1 MSGLDQAQ
9 SQPSQQKAGPRGGQL
24 GLAFSAGL
32 IFAAGLVLS
41 GMTQPLKVLGFLDI
55 TALAKGPFPGLWD
68 PTLAFV
74 MGGAVCVTLLAFAWT
89 PKIALTPLFANQFHQ
104 PALSQIDLPLL
115 GGAALFG
122 VGWGLVGYCPGPA
135 LAAALLSPDAL
146 IFTGAML
153 VGMLICKS
161 FLSKKAKIGS

>member
-1 MSGLDQAQ
+1 MSAQ
-9 SQPSQQKAGPRGGQL
+9 SPRAGRL
-24 GLAFSAGL
+24 GLAFSGGL
-32 IFAAGLVLS
+32 VFAAGLVLS

-55 TALAKGPFPGLWD
+55 TAITKGAFPGLWD

-89 PKIALTPLFANQFHQ
+89 QRLVSRPLFADQFHV
-104 PALSQIDLPLL
+104 PTLRHIDMPLV

-122 VGWGLVGYCPGPA
+122 VGWGLAGYCPGPA
-135 LAAALLSPDAL
+135 LASALLSMDAL
-146 IFTGAML
+146 IFTASML

-161 FLSKKAKIGS
+161 FLRKNDPISS

>member
-1 MSGLDQAQ
+1 MTEAVQAN
-9 SQPSQQKAGPRGGQL
+9 PLRAGRL

-32 IFAAGLVLS
+32 VFAAGLVLS

-55 TALAKGPFPGLWD
+55 TAITKGPFPGMWD

-89 PKIALTPLFANQFHQ
+89 PKLAAAPLFAHQ
-104 PALSQIDLPLL
+104 YHEPALNRIDMPLV

-122 VGWGLVGYCPGPA
+122 AGWGLAGYCPGPA
-135 LAAALLSPDAL
+135 LASALLSVDAL

-153 VGMLICKS
+153 LGMLICKT
-161 FLSKKAKIGS
+161 FLSKSAKISN

>member
-1 MSGLDQAQ
+1 MTEAIQAN
-9 SQPSQQKAGPRGGQL
+9 PLRAGRL

-32 IFAAGLVLS
+32 VFAAGLVLS

-55 TALAKGPFPGLWD
+55 TAITKGPFPGMWD

-74 MGGAVCVTLLAFAWT
+74 MGGAVCVTLLTFAWT
-89 PKIALTPLFANQFHQ
+89 PKLAAAPLFAHQ
-104 PALSQIDLPLL
+104 YHEPAVNRIDMPLV

-122 VGWGLVGYCPGPA
+122 AGWGLAGYCPGPA
-135 LAAALLSPDAL
+135 LASALLSVDAL

-153 VGMLICKS
+153 LGMLICKT
-161 FLSKKAKIGS
+161 FLSKSAKISN

>member
-1 MSGLDQAQ
+1 MNTHL
-9 SQPSQQKAGPRGGQL
+9 QPNPHRAGRL

-55 TALAKGPFPGLWD
+55 TAITKGPFPGLWD

-89 PKIALTPLFANQFHQ
+89 QRLAALPLFANQYHA
-104 PALSQIDLPLL
+104 PDLSQIDLPLV

-122 VGWGLVGYCPGPA
+122 AGWGLVGYCPGPA
-135 LAAALLSPDAL
+135 LASALLSVDAL

-153 VGMLICKS
+153 LGMLICKT
-161 FLSKKAKIGS
+161 FLSKRAKIAS

>member
-1 MSGLDQAQ
+1 MNTHL
-9 SQPSQQKAGPRGGQL
+9 QPNPHRAGRL

-55 TALAKGPFPGLWD
+55 TAITKGPFPGLWD

-89 PKIALTPLFANQFHQ
+89 QRLAALPLFANQYHA
-104 PALSQIDLPLL
+104 PDLSQIDLPLVA
-115 GGAALFG
+115 GAALFG
-122 VGWGLVGYCPGPA
+122 AGWGLVGYCPGPA
-135 LAAALLSPDAL
+135 LAAALLGVGAL
-146 IFTGAML
+146 IFKGAMRL
-153 VGMLICKS
+153 GMLICKT
-161 FLSKKAKIGS
+161 FLSKRAKIAS

>member
-1 MSGLDQAQ
+1 MTESVQAN
-9 SQPSQQKAGPRGGQL
+9 PLRAGRL

-32 IFAAGLVLS
+32 VFAAGLVLS

-55 TALAKGPFPGLWD
+55 TAITKGPFPGMWD

-89 PKIALTPLFANQFHQ
+89 PKLAAAPLFAHQ
-104 PALSQIDLPLL
+104 YHEPAVNRIDMPLV

-122 VGWGLVGYCPGPA
+122 AGWGLAGYCPGPA
-135 LAAALLSPDAL
+135 LASALLSVDAL

-153 VGMLICKS
+153 LGMLICKT
-161 FLSKKAKIGS
+161 FLSKSAKISN

>member
-1 MSGLDQAQ
+1 MNAEL
-9 SQPSQQKAGPRGGQL
+9 QPNPHRAGRL

-55 TALAKGPFPGLWD
+55 TAITKGPFPGLWD

-89 PKIALTPLFANQFHQ
+89 PALTQTPVFANQFHP
-104 PALSQIDLPLL
+104 PALTQIDLPLV

-122 VGWGLVGYCPGPA
+122 AGWGLAGYCPGPA
-135 LAAALLSPDAL
+135 LASALLSVDAL
-146 IFTGAML
+146 IFTGSML
-153 VGMLICKS
+153 LGMLICKT
-161 FLSKKAKIGS
+161 FLSKRAKIAS

>member
-1 MSGLDQAQ
+1 MTEALQ
-9 SQPSQQKAGPRGGQL
+9 SSPFRAGRL

-32 IFAAGLVLS
+32 VFAAGLVLS

-55 TALAKGPFPGLWD
+55 TAITKGAFPGLWD

-89 PKIALTPLFANQFHQ
+89 QRLAALPVFAHQ
-104 PALSQIDLPLL
+104 YHAPSLSQIDLPLV

-122 VGWGLVGYCPGPA
+122 VGWGLAGYCPGPA
-135 LAAALLSPDAL
+135 LASALLSVDAL

-153 VGMLICKS
+153 LGMLICKS

>member
-1 MSGLDQAQ
+1 MNTHL
-9 SQPSQQKAGPRGGQL
+9 QPNPHRAGRL

-55 TALAKGPFPGLWD
+55 TAITQGPFPGLWD

-89 PKIALTPLFANQFHQ
+89 QRLAALPLFANQYHA
-104 PALSQIDLPLL
+104 PELSQIDLPLV

-122 VGWGLVGYCPGPA
+122 AGWGLVGYCPGPA
-135 LAAALLSPDAL
+135 LASALLSVDAL

-153 VGMLICKS
+153 LGMLICKT
-161 FLSKKAKIGS
+161 FLSKRAKIAS